1 MMQLSLAGSGVMS
14 DYYPPESE
22 GGFMSQVNHN
32 ALRAAQNKAVIA
44 RFLGRADMWLEANQ
58 QMKAA
63 VNMPWY
69 RREQ

>member
-1 MMQLSLAGSGVMS
+1 
-14 DYYPPESE
+14 
-22 GGFMSQVNHN
+22 MSQASVNHN

-44 RFLGRADMWLEANQ
+44 RFLGLGDMWKQANQ

-69 RREQ
+69 RRGVQ